1 VRLGALTLCVAS
13 LAAQA
18 PSRRLPW
25 QPLLSLPWQAL
36 ERQPAVEAF
45 TQAPVPGRL
54 KVALSPEGLVQVW
67 EPKGLE
73 RMAVGLPGRPRR
85 IWRDGGLPLDPASGP
100 WTFPGSTPLSE
111 GAGGLAWGEKDLRP
125 SLAGLL
131 WIVEDG
137 ERVLSVLHPALGRAI
152 HLALPPVE
160 GAELA
165 FGPDRLVLRGLS
177 EGRPAAWSLPWVAL
191 LPAFTQLGAK
201 PPVAK
206 AGTATNPF
214 PN

>member
-1 VRLGALTLCVAS
+1 MRLGALIFLPALLS
-13 LAAQA
+13 AQA
-18 PSRRLPW
+18 PARRLPW
-25 QPLLSLPWQAL
+25 QPPLTLPWQAL
-36 ERQPAVEAF
+36 ERQPAVEAYALPA
-45 TQAPVPGRL
+45 APGPLR
-54 KVALSPEGLVQVW
+54 VALSLEGLVQVW

-85 IWRDGGLPLDPASGP
+85 LWRDGGLPLDPASGP
-100 WTFPGSTPLSE
+100 WAFPEVTPLAE

-125 SLAGLL
+125 SLSGLL

-137 ERVLSVLHPALGRAI
+137 ERLLTVLHPALGRAI

-191 LPAFTQLGAK
+191 LPAFTQLGARVQTAK
-201 PPVAK
+201 P
-206 AGTATNPF
+206 GTATNPF